1 MAVFVAAGL
10 IAFGQL
16 KEGQIAEAQGKFAAQ
31 VGERNL
37 QAARANQKA
46 LEDAARANSQAL
58 RRQAKAEEDAA
69 AIDERRIARKEK
81 ITKAAQRAIVG
92 KSGVGLAGATLSVL
106 ADTAFQFFLDRNLT
120 LRRGLIRSR
129 ELRAVA
135 DLEIF
140 KGKVLGRQELFR
152 GQLSLAQ
159 GQFAFTLGREAKRLS
174 YIKAG
179 GTILASFAA
188 AQSQTGSTTTFSS
201 TPTRTGTSIFNT
213 PTSGGNFPSSAF
225 ITPG

>member
-1 MAVFVAAGL
+1 M
-10 IAFGQL
+10 
-16 KEGQIAEAQGKFAAQ
+16 
-31 VGERNL
+31 
-37 QAARANQKA
+37 
-46 LEDAARANSQAL
+46 
-58 RRQAKAEEDAA
+58 
-69 AIDERRIARKEK
+69 
-81 ITKAAQRAIVG
+81 
-92 KSGVGLAGATLSVL
+92 SVL

-179 GTILASFAA
+179 GTILGSAST
-188 AQSQTGSTTTFSS
+188 SPKFSA
-201 TPTRTGTSIFNT
+201 F
-213 PTSGGNFPSSAF
+213 TSGVS
-225 ITPG
+225 PGGSLATTGRTASGGFTFGR